1 MRYLK
6 GDLVQIIPHGD
17 KLQVGDIVKLDLTNS
32 FNISYPMPL
41 DLSDNKYY
49 AIIAIEGGDLLKVN
63 GSRVIFLKERF
74 KLVTRHRLG
83 KLFYG

>member
-1 MRYLK
+1 M
-6 GDLVQIIPHGD
+6 D

-32 FNISYPMPL
+32 FNIRYPMPL
-41 DLSDNKYY
+41 NLSDNKYY

-63 GSRVIFLKERF
+63 GSRVLFLKERF